1 MVSGRIEI
9 NEFAYFYLI
18 QEIKFGSD
26 PFITKSFLIYQQK
39 SNGQNSVFLFVT
51 KI

>member
-9 NEFAYFYLI
+9 NEL
-18 QEIKFGSD
+18 QEIKFGSG